1 MGLLFFEINCI
12 IHSADA
18 EAASDDVADG
28 DGNEVGDEEVKE
40 SEAVGGDAVK

>member
-1 MGLLFFEINCI
+1 MGLLLLEIDCI
-12 IHSADA
+12 IHRADA

-40 SEAVGGDAVK
+40 SEAVGGDALK